1 MKRVAPVI
9 LTVTLVAGLAGG
21 LLYTWVL
28 DPIETYDASPDT
40 LYIED
45 KLVYLAMIGDLYAD
59 EGDLAGAEAR
69 LAELNLEADGP
80 ALAELIEG
88 YLDRGGRP
96 EEMRNLARLAGDLGA
111 SGGVLMVFA
120 AAPMPTAES
129 TPADSTQ
136 TGPLAPGTELP
147 GPSPT
152 PAPTVTPAPSY
163 RLIEQT
169 AVCAEPGQP
178 GRIAVQVHD
187 ATGNGLAGVEIVVT
201 WSTGQDRFF
210 TGLRP
215 EQGRGYADFDMEP
228 RIEYDVSLASFKGE
242 VAQGLTS
249 DLSSGVCPTD
259 TMALDWRV
267 TFQEV
272 E

>member
-9 LTVTLVAGLAGG
+9 LAVAVVVGRAGG
-21 LLYTWVL
+21 LVYTWVL
-28 DPIETYDASPDT
+28 DPIETYDASPDS
-40 LYIED
+40 LYVED
-45 KLVYLAMIGDLYAD
+45 KLVYLAMIGDLYAQ

-69 LAELNLEADGP
+69 LAELDVEADGP
-80 ALAELIEG
+80 ALVALIEG

-120 AAPMPTAES
+120 AAPMPTEES
-129 TPADSTQ
+129 TPADPVQAGRQ
-136 TGPLAPGTELP
+136 TPGTESL

-152 PAPTVTPAPSY
+152 PAPTITPAPSY

-169 AVCAEPGQP
+169 AICAEPDRL

-215 EQGRGYADFDMEP
+215 EQGMGYADFDMEP
-228 RIEYDVSLASFKGE
+228 HIEYDVALASFKGE

-259 TMALDWRV
+259 TAALDWRV

>member
-9 LTVTLVAGLAGG
+9 LAVALVVGLAGG
-21 LLYTWVL
+21 LVYTWVL
-28 DPIETYDASPDT
+28 DPIETYDASPDS
-40 LYIED
+40 LYVED
-45 KLVYLAMIGDLYAD
+45 KLVYLAMIGDLYAQ
-59 EGDLAGAEAR
+59 EGDLAEAEAR
-69 LAELNLEADGP
+69 LSELDVEADGA
-80 ALAELIEG
+80 ALVALIEG
-88 YLDRGGRP
+88 SLDRGGRP

-120 AAPMPTAES
+120 AVPVPTEES
-129 TPADSTQ
+129 TPADPAQ
-136 TGPLAPGTELP
+136 AGTESL

-169 AVCAEPGQP
+169 AICAEPGRP

-187 ATGNGLAGVEIVVT
+187 AAGNGLAGVEIVVT

-215 EQGRGYADFDMEP
+215 EQGVGYADFDMEP
-228 RIEYDVSLASFKGE
+228 QIEYDVSLASFKGE

-259 TMALDWRV
+259 TAALDWRV
-267 TFQEV
+267 TFQEA